1 MKKYTILGLARS
13 GIAAAYKLKE
23 LGYSPFLSEYQS
35 ADKVKNSAQLIKDFE
50 CEFSG
55 HTELALDCDIMVVSP
70 GIPNIPI
77 LQEAEKKGIELIS
90 EIELGFRLKEINSK
104 IIAVTGS
111 NGKSTTVSLIA
122 HILEV
127 SGKKTVLAGNIGTA
141 FTANPIEKSGI
152 DFIVLELSSFQLEK
166 IVNFQPNVAMILN
179 ITPDHLNRYDNFEQY
194 AETKFNIFKNLKKNN
209 FAIFNADDSVIEN
222 FSEKINGTKLS
233 FSMNKK
239 NDIYYQDGIIYHNN
253 NHYFTADCSIKGPHN
268 IANCMAAILAVSPF
282 DIDPDKIRLALK
294 TFKSLPHRLE
304 FVRQINGINFIN
316 DSKATNTDSV
326 KYAIQSFEKPIRLI
340 MGGRGKGEDYSIL
353 QKHISKNVAKLYLI
367 GETIP
372 EMKKAFSKTCEIL
385 ECSGFEEAIKMAY
398 KEAQKGESVV
408 LSPACTSYDMFE
420 NFEKRGEK
428 FKEIVEGLT

>member
-23 LGYSPFLSEYQS
+23 LGYSPFLSEYKS
-35 ADKVKNSAQLIKDFE
+35 ADKIENSDQLLKDFE

-55 HTELALDCDIMVVSP
+55 HTSRALDCDVMVVSP
-70 GIPNIPI
+70 GVPNIPI

-90 EIELGFRLKEINSK
+90 EIELGFRLKANDSK

-127 SGKKTVLAGNIGTA
+127 SGKKTILAGNIGTA
-141 FTANPIEKSGI
+141 FTANPIEKKGI

-166 IVNFQPNVAMILN
+166 IVDFKPEVAAILN
-179 ITPDHLNRYDNFEQY
+179 ITPDHLNRYDSFEQY
-194 AETKFNIFKNLKKNN
+194 AETKFNIFRNLSSSD
-209 FAIFNADDSVIEN
+209 FAIINADDPVIAK
-222 FSEKINGTKLS
+222 FSNKIFGTKLS
-233 FSMNKK
+233 FSMNDKT
-239 NDIYYQDGIIYHNN
+239 DIYYQDGIIYHNN
-253 NHYFTADCSIKGPHN
+253 NRYDSAEISIKGPHN
-268 IANCMAAILAVSPF
+268 MANCMAAILAVSPF
-282 DIDPDKIRLALK
+282 DIKPEQLRIALK

-304 FVRQINGINFIN
+304 FVRQINGIKFFN

-326 KYAIQSFEKPIRLI
+326 KYALQSFENPIRLI

-353 QKHISKNVAKLYLI
+353 NKYISRHVAKLYLI

-372 EMKKAFSKTCEIL
+372 EMKKAFSQTCEIA
-385 ECSGFEEAIKMAY
+385 ECSNFEEAIKMAFR
-398 KEAQKGESVV
+398 EAKNGESVV
-408 LSPACTSYDMFE
+408 LSPACTSYDMFA
-420 NFEKRGEK
+420 NFEKRGDK